1 MRVLVTGGTGVVGT
15 STVTALLQL
24 GHAVRLLS
32 RHAERDARQWAQG
45 VTPVEGDIADP
56 ETILGSADG
65 CDAVLHLAAI
75 VAESPPEV
83 TFDRVN
89 VAGTR
94 HVVQEAERAGIQR
107 FVYVSSLG
115 AERGTSPYH
124 RSKRAAEEIVSGFS
138 GSWLILRPGA
148 VYGPGDEHL
157 SVLLKM
163 IRTLPVIPLI
173 GDGDQRFQPAWHEDI
188 AEALAMSVERAD
200 LSGRSLD
207 MAGEEVTT
215 QRELMQLLQ
224 QITDRT
230 QVVLPIPEVLASF
243 GIKAAEQFGVD
254 VGFNEN
260 QMQMLVEGNVLS
272 GDSTNALTQVFGITP
287 TPLREGLKQLAD
299 VQPEQ
304 LPSEG
309 VGTLKQKR
317 YWADI
322 QGCRLN
328 ADELFDH
335 LRTNFG
341 RLMPQPVETQAEP
354 GTSTRV
360 DEGET
365 LTLSLPLRG
374 HIQVRVAEVAD
385 RRFTLMTLDGHPLAG
400 AVRFETA
407 PQPNGAVRFEIT
419 VYDRAATVV
428 DLVMMRTLG
437 DFMQDGTW
445 TSLVENVVKDSG
457 GTAEVHNTGH
467 DLSESESKGVQQWA
481 EELVLAR
488 KRDEAG
494 V

>member
-24 GHAVRLLS
+24 GHSVRLLS
-32 RHAERDARQWAQG
+32 RHAERDARQWSQG
-45 VTPVEGDIADP
+45 VAPVEGDIADP
-56 ETILGSADG
+56 ESIRGSGDG

-75 VAESPPEV
+75 VAESPPET
-83 TFDRVN
+83 TFERVN
-89 VAGTR
+89 VEGTR
-94 HVVQEAERAGIQR
+94 NVVREAERAGIQR

-115 AERGTSPYH
+115 AERGSSPYH
-124 RSKRAAEEIVSGFS
+124 RSKRAAEEIVRGFR
-138 GSWLILRPGA
+138 GSWLVLRPGA

-173 GDGDQRFQPAWHEDI
+173 GDGNQTFQPAWHEDI
-188 AEALAMSVERAD
+188 GEALAMGVERTD
-200 LSGRSLD
+200 LSGKHLN

-215 QRELMQLLQ
+215 QRELMQMLQ
-224 QITDRT
+224 EICDRT
-230 QVVLPIPEVLASF
+230 QVVLPIPEALASL
-243 GIKAAEQFGVD
+243 GIKAAEQIGVD

-260 QMQMLVEGNVLS
+260 QMQMLLDGNVLP
-272 GDSTNALTQVFGITP
+272 GDSTNALTEVFGIKP
-287 TPLREGLKQLAD
+287 TPLREGLRQLAD

-309 VGTLKQKR
+309 VGQLKQKR

-322 QGCRLN
+322 MGSRLN
-328 ADELFDH
+328 ADQLFDYV
-335 LRTNFG
+335 RENFG
-341 RLMPQPVETQAEP
+341 RLMPQPVEAQAEP
-354 GTSTRV
+354 GASTRV
-360 DEGET
+360 AEGET

-374 HIQVRVAEVAD
+374 HIQVRVAEVTD

-400 AVRFETA
+400 AVRFQTERL
-407 PQPNGAVRFEIT
+407 PNDAVRFEIQ

-445 TSLVENVVKDSG
+445 TSMVEQVVKASG
-457 GTAEVHNTGH
+457 GSGETHHTSH
-467 DLSESESKGVQQWA
+467 DLSRSETQAVQHWA
-481 EELVLAR
+481 EELVMAR